1 MENDKQGGWNKFSNV
16 SFDRK
21 AVLRRFKK
29 AELSSTRHARR
40 FLFDRLEN
48 AKLVRKEI
56 ATWAVLIGLMI
67 AGMGAQFALSQ
78 RGYMV
83 TGPKM
88 GGTYSEASLGPIS
101 TLNPLYASSSAET
114 ASARLMFS
122 SLYNYDSTGS
132 LRRDLASK
140 ISTDGGGTVY
150 KVGIRH
156 DALWHDG
163 EKLTAKDV
171 VFTINLIK
179 NPATRSPLRINWVD
193 VVVRALD
200 DYTVEFKLPAA
211 YAAFPHSLT
220 FPVVPAH
227 ILADINAGAIRESTF
242 SRTPVGSGPFEFKL
256 LQRSDAV
263 TNHEV
268 VHLVAN
274 DNYYNGRPRLDQ
286 FEVYAYKSQDDIRT
300 AVKGREVNA
309 AVDITNVSADDT
321 GNTYSI
327 TPAPVASGVYAIFNN
342 KNEILTDSNVRK
354 ALQIGTD
361 TKEVREAAGGQVK
374 TLVLP
379 YISGQVPG
387 SEKLQPPAYNAA
399 QAAIMLDNDGW
410 KLNGTVRY
418 KDSKPLML
426 TITTTKDLQYTR
438 TAEDLAKQWRALGF
452 QVTVNSVDS
461 VSVSAGFVQNVL
473 QARNFDVLV
482 YELAIGADPDVYAYW
497 HSSQIGTSGY
507 NFASY
512 SNRNADATL
521 ASARTRTEAN
531 LRNAKYI
538 AFAQQWLDDAPS
550 LALYQ
555 PVVEYVSNKDTVS
568 LDQSSNLILPTDRFA
583 EVNYWSVESG
593 MVYKTP

>member
-16 SFDRK
+16 GFDRK
-21 AVLRRFKK
+21 AVLRRLKK

-40 FLFDRLEN
+40 FLLDRLEN
-48 AKLVRKEI
+48 AKLVRREI
-56 ATWAVLIGLMI
+56 AIWAVLMGLMI
-67 AGMGAQFALSQ
+67 AGMGMQFALSQ

-83 TGPKM
+83 AAPKV
-88 GGTYSEASLGPIS
+88 GGTYSEASLGPLS
-101 TLNPLYASSSAET
+101 TLNPLYASSSSET
-114 ASARLMFS
+114 TLARLVFS
-122 SLYNYDSTGS
+122 SLYNYDSSGS

-140 ISTDGGGTVY
+140 ITTENDGTIY
-150 KVGIRH
+150 RVGLRR
-156 DALWHDG
+156 DAVWHDG

-171 VFTINLIK
+171 VFTVNLIK

-193 VVVRALD
+193 VAVRAID

-220 FPVVPAH
+220 FPVLPVH
-227 ILADINAGAIRESTF
+227 ILATINAGAMRESTF
-242 SRTPVGSGPFEFKL
+242 SRSPVGSGPFEFKL
-256 LQRSDAV
+256 IQRSDAV
-263 TNHEV
+263 MNHEV

-274 DNYYNGRPRLDQ
+274 NNYYNGRPRLDQ
-286 FEVYAYKSQDDIRT
+286 FEVYVYKSQDDIRT
-300 AVKGREVNA
+300 AIQGREVNG
-309 AVDITNVSADDT
+309 AVDITNVSSDDIGT
-321 GNTYSI
+321 TYTV

-342 KNEILTDSNVRK
+342 RNDTLSDATVRK

-361 TKEVREAAGGQVK
+361 TREVREAAGGQVK
-374 TLVLP
+374 PLLLP
-379 YISGQVPG
+379 YISGQVAG
-387 SEKLQPPAYNAA
+387 SEKLQAPAYNTA
-399 QAAIMLDNDGW
+399 QAAIMLDSAGW

-418 KDSKPLML
+418 KDNKPLML
-426 TITTTKDLQYTR
+426 TITTTKDLQYMR

-452 QVTVNSVDS
+452 QITVNSMDTA
-461 VSVSAGFVQNVL
+461 SVSAGFVQNVL

-497 HSSQIGTSGY
+497 HSSQIGSSGY

-521 ASARTRTEAN
+521 ASARTRTEIN

-555 PVVEYVSNKDTVS
+555 SVVEYVSDKNTVS
-568 LDQSSNLILPTDRFA
+568 LSASSNLVLPTDRFA
-583 EVNYWSVESG
+583 DVNYWSVESG